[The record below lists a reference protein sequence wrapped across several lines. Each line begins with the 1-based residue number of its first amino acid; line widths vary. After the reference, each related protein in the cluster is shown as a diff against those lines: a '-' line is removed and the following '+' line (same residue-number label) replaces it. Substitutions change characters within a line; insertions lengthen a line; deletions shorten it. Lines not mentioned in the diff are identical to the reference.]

1 MQRNATK
8 CNEMERNGTKWN
20 EDEMNEDIESGFD
33 EDRKEI

>member
-1 MQRNATK
+1 MERNATK